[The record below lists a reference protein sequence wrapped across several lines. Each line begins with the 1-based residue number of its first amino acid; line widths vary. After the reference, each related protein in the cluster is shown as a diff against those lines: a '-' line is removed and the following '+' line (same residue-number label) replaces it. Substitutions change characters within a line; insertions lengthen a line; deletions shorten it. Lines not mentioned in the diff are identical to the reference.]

1 MTATTKPDPTVHD
14 RAGLEILSQQ
24 ECLALLRS
32 ESVGRLAFVEAGE
45 PVILPINYAMAGTS
59 VVFRTA
65 LGGKL
70 DAASLGRPAAF
81 EIDGLD
87 ETYKRGWSVLVKGI
101 LQEVTED
108 EDLAEVGRLTLQPWA
123 RRVEKPF
130 YVRLLPTG
138 ISGRRVV

>member
-1 MTATTKPDPTVHD
+1 MTATTEPEAAIHD
-14 RAGLEILSQQ
+14 RAGLEILSHQ
-24 ECLALLRS
+24 ECQTLLRS
-32 ESVGRLAFVEAGE
+32 QSVGRLAFVEAGE
-45 PVILPINYAMAGTS
+45 PVILPINYAMAGSS

-65 LGGKL
+65 FGGKL

-81 EIDGLD
+81 EIDSLD

-101 LQEVTED
+101 LQELTED
-108 EDLAEVGRLTLQPWA
+108 EDLAAVEHLHLQPWA

-138 ISGRRVV
+138 VSGRRIV